1 MWYAKLRHTARE
13 TSRFLNR
20 SYNTARKW
28 AQPIDRAFDVGH
40 RVASAVAP
48 ILDQHGGTQLAK
60 KVRQGHDDYSALPAR
75 IMGAHEH
82 GDSVGNQLSGA
93 LTKAVPDIRL

>member
-13 TSRFLNR
+13 TGRFLNR

-28 AQPIDRAFDVGH
+28 AQTIDHWADMSH

-60 KVRQGHDDYSALPAR
+60 KVRQGHDDYSALRAR
-75 IMGAHEH
+75 ILGAHENAA
-82 GDSVGNQLSGA
+82 SVGNQLSGA
-93 LTKAVPDIRL
+93 LMKQVPELRL